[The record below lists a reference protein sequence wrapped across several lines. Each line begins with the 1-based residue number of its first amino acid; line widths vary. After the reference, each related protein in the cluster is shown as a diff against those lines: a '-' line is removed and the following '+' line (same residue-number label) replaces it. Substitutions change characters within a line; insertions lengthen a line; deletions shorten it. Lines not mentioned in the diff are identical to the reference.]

1 MATVVKD
8 PIQDNYEALVKKLSN
23 RNPFAGGYQRG
34 AIIGTAN
41 DFINDILANSI
52 VSAIGTSNLNK
63 AWLIPIIMRQQGL
76 SGLPDKD
83 NTRDT
88 YKKGNEVNDSTTRSL
103 SQGDQGTPYG
113 QVKSTIISNGGAMPS
128 EAQIEE
134 IKPKAFPSRVIIK
147 GNNPKTN
154 DYIDS
159 TTRGVPTN
167 FLYNIKKEQES
178 LYPEIK
184 NDIII
189 VNLDARMYL
198 TIQNRPNELRI
209 EPTSSW
215 VSVKS
220 MGRNNPFMIYTGS
233 EDTISFETSW
243 YSNDPSRYEDVVTKC
258 KLLESWTKADGY
270 ISGPPLLQII
280 WGNSGLFQDDY
291 FILYSAPY
299 VLKNFNDKAVGEWGM
314 KESKMKL
321 STSLT
326 PDWVPDPPSSGLT
339 LNAGD
344 TSFLQKQVVNPLNN
358 NSDSQD
364 FNKSITYNMKNKR
377 LLPSVATQ
385 TLTFKRVT
393 GNNYTHTQILNRF
406 SPVGI
411 NGINIV

>member
-178 LYPEIK
+178 KDAKLR
-184 NDIII
+184 NDIILI
-189 VNLDARMYL
+189 NLDDQVYL
-198 TIQNRPNELRI
+198 TIQNRPRELQVV
-209 EPTSSW
+209 PQSSW
-215 VSVKS
+215 VAIKS
-220 MGRNNPFMIYTGS
+220 MGRNNPFMIYTGN
-233 EDTISFETSW
+233 EDTITFETSW
-243 YSNDPSRYEDVVTKC
+243 YSEDPSRYDDVLVKC
-258 KLLESWTKADGY
+258 KLLESWTKANGY
-270 ISGPPLLQII
+270 QSSPPLIRIL
-280 WGNSGLFQDDY
+280 WGNSGMFENEF
-291 FILYSAPY
+291 FILHSAPY

-326 PDWVPDPPSSGLT
+326 PNWVPDPPSSGLS

-358 NSDSQD
+358 NPDSQD

-393 GNNYTHTQILNRF
+393 GNNYTYSQIMNGF
-406 SPVGI
+406 SIAGI
-411 NGINIV
+411 RGITF

>member
-41 DFINDILANSI
+41 DFINDILSNSI
-52 VSAIGTSNLNK
+52 VSAVGTSNLNK

-88 YKKGNEVNDSTTRSL
+88 YKKGNEANDSTTRSL
-103 SQGDQGTPYG
+103 SQNDQNTPYG
-113 QVKSTIISNGGAMPS
+113 QVKSTILSNGGAMPS

-167 FLYNIKKEQES
+167 FLYNIKKEQET
-178 LYPEIK
+178 LYPGIK

-198 TIQNRPNELRI
+198 TIQNRPHELKV
-209 EPTSSW
+209 EPTSNW

-233 EDTISFETSW
+233 EDTISFDTSW
-243 YSNDPSRYEDVVTKC
+243 YSNDPSRYDDVVTKC

-299 VLKNFNDKAVGEWGM
+299 TLKNFNDKAVGTWTT
-314 KESKMKL
+314 KS
-321 STSLT
+321 
-326 PDWVPDPPSSGLT
+326 
-339 LNAGD
+339 
-344 TSFLQKQVVNPLNN
+344 VNT
-358 NSDSQD
+358 SDSPTWDPKTGLISGGGVIDESQGTD
-364 FNKSITYNMKNKR
+364 LDTPKYNMKNKR

-411 NGINIV
+411 NGIKIV